1 MRVIAIAEL
10 TTWDKVEEQLEHAA
24 QAHSTARALAET
36 CHQLAQDAQVDDED
50 ARRVEEQTGARLAHW
65 NHYMSKAATLVESI
79 DHLDKKRDGFEAQ
92 ARAIQRQIRAAHAQA
107 DQARHTGNDPIRAAL
122 LVEKAAHVEREG
134 QHRIDLLVRQ
144 AAEADARLDRERER
158 LGQLEREAEQAL
170 AAAQG

>member
-10 TTWDKVEEQLEHAA
+10 TTWDRIEEQLDHA
-24 QAHSTARALAET
+24 QTAHSTARALSET
-36 CHQLAQDAQVDDED
+36 CHQLAAAADED
-50 ARRVEEQTGARLAHW
+50 AADARQVEKQAQERLAHW
-65 NHYMSKAATLVESI
+65 NHYMNQAAALVESC
-79 DHLDKKRDGFEAQ
+79 DLLEKKRNELEAQ
-92 ARAIQRQIRAAHAQA
+92 ARAIAAQVRAAHTQA
-107 DQARHTGNDPIRAAL
+107 DQARHTGDPIRAAL
-122 LVEKAAHVEREG
+122 MQEKAAHVEREG

>member
-10 TTWDKVEEQLEHAA
+10 TTWDKVEEQLEHA
-24 QAHSTARALAET
+24 QKAHSTARALAET
-36 CHQLAQDAQVDDED
+36 CHQLAQAAQADDED
-50 ARRVEEQTGARLAHW
+50 ARRVEEQTRAGLAHW
-65 NHYMSKAATLVESI
+65 NHYMSKADALVESI
-79 DHLDKKRDGFEAQ
+79 DHLDKKRDGLEAE
-92 ARAIQRQIRAAHAQA
+92 ARTVEAQIRAAHTQA
-107 DQARHTGNDPIRAAL
+107 DQARHAGDPIRAAL
-122 LVEKAAHVEREG
+122 LQEKAAHVEREG

>member
-1 MRVIAIAEL
+1 MRVVALAER
-10 TTWDKVEEQLEHAA
+10 TTWDKVEEQLEHAKK
-24 QAHSTARALAET
+24 AHSTARTLAET
-36 CHQLAQDAQVDDED
+36 CHQLAQAAQADDED
-50 ARRVEEQTGARLAHW
+50 ARRVEKQAQERLAHW
-65 NHYMSKAATLVESI
+65 NHYMSQAAALVESI
-79 DHLDKKRDGFEAQ
+79 DHLDKKRDGFVAQ
-92 ARAIQRQIRAAHAQA
+92 ARAIQRQIRAAHTQA
-107 DQARHTGNDPIRAAL
+107 DQARHAGDPIRAAL